1 MVNSKKIGAAF
12 ALAVA
17 SGEMVAGTHRSFL

>member
-17 SGEMVAGTHRSFL
+17 SGAVVNADSTFLV